1 MPYYD
6 LQGGGSPVNNTSTI
20 ILTKENNPLKF
31 KAGYYTAFDLTTNV
45 GDAKAKKIVY
55 RHHQCS
61 TSQSNL
67 TYDDGTFN
75 TNGAKAVSNLTV
87 QNGQTVSTVKGGCY
101 QTPYYKY
108 TTTTTTNHPAVYGP
122 HNFVTITN
130 DSGGVVD
137 RCTQCGMVIGHG
149 TGGSWGGNT
158 CKVRDAYTTTSSQTH
173 YSTTRPSNP
182 SATYYLKSCPYS
194 NGQTLSAEITY

>member
-108 TTTTTTNHPAVYGP
+108 TYTIDHPAESGGYCQQVGYGSRPDVGGSYPIYECSKCHYRQVGGQWHHDCSKPAWKEYRSGYTTNK
-122 HNFVTITN
+122 T
-130 DSGGVVD
+130 SGVE
-137 RCTQCGMVIGHG
+137 
-149 TGGSWGGNT
+149 
-158 CKVRDAYTTTSSQTH
+158 
-173 YSTTRPSNP
+173 
-182 SATYYLKSCPYS
+182 ATYYLKSCPYS

>member
-45 GDAKAKKIVY
+45 GDMKAKKIVY

-75 TNGAKAVSNLTV
+75 TNGAKSVSNLIV
-87 QNGQTVSTVKGGCY
+87 KNGQTVSTVKGGCY
-101 QTPYYKY
+101 TTPYYYCRIHHTGSSYSVPCDGYYIQDGYAGKPNDTGSY
-108 TTTTTTNHPAVYGP
+108 PVYRCSKCSYSQVGGRWLGHNRTVKNPDYDTYEYRTSPA
-122 HNFVTITN
+122 
-130 DSGGVVD
+130 
-137 RCTQCGMVIGHG
+137 
-149 TGGSWGGNT
+149 GS
-158 CKVRDAYTTTSSQTH
+158 V
-173 YSTTRPSNP
+173 
-182 SATYYLKSCPYS
+182 SATYYLKSCPYN
-194 NGQTLSAEITY
+194 NGQALSAEITY